1 MLRREFGFSPP
12 YNCLPIKW
20 YDTQYVSDFGT
31 KCTPILYLPLS
42 VSSYLCP
49 PIICIIEGRAQWKRS
64 KRLKSQKNHFNCSL
78 LLSYIWPKEPDVTQ
92 RHFNDYMSF
101 FWFSK
106 QLSQCKCPDTIE
118 PETPWRTWKLGIY
131 IFSLGIFGGG
141 KNNNSAMGK
150 DILKRYQNPVTISAF
165 LTLEIHILHFISN
178 PFHCHFSWLPGCHSS
193 SWGGRSRRLLST
205 QERRLEIWF

>member
-1 MLRREFGFSPP
+1 MCPSFAQSVLLLLCVFAHINEQLS
-12 YNCLPIKW
+12 LS
-20 YDTQYVSDFGT
+20 TYV
-31 KCTPILYLPLS
+31 CM
-42 VSSYLCP
+42 
-49 PIICIIEGRAQWKRS
+49 IEGRAQWKRS

-92 RHFNDYMSF
+92 RHFNNYMSF

-141 KNNNSAMGK
+141 KNKNSAMGK
-150 DILKRYQNPVTISAF
+150 DILKRYQNSVTISAF
-165 LTLEIHILHFISN
+165 LTLWDTYS
-178 PFHCHFSWLPGCHSS
+178 PFHFYPIPLPFFMASWLS
-193 SWGGRSRRLLST
+193 
-205 QERRLEIWF
+205 